1 MLDGGGKSAES
12 SQKMAVMTF
21 ISTHTRDGIKE
32 LYKEVCSGQCSGLLG
47 IKQEPSSSSQ
57 ISACLGMLYS

>member
-32 LYKEVCSGQCSGLLG
+32 LYKEVCGSAVASSG
-47 IKQEPSSSSQ
+47 
-57 ISACLGMLYS
+57 